1 MAENVKITEL
11 DELVSGSLKNDTI
24 FPVVDADSTQKVSL
38 LTLTEYIDDFF
49 ASNSQLDNQISI
61 LSTDISNLN
70 TSDIAES
77 GSLYYTDT
85 RVKNKLNV
93 DGIVSSS
100 SQIDLSSTTNYIS
113 GIKTRLDTETV
124 ISSSTQIAELG
135 FVSESINSVSAS
147 YAITASYAEN
157 IENQQIDYISNIG
170 ITGSVL
176 DFTAEGLAFTGSIDL
191 NIDGNLTTTSDLNG
205 YLDTASYN
213 IDSSSFASRIDSSEF
228 DTSGTNIVSSSEQI
242 LLSQADADG
251 YSTDNITQGAANLY
265 YSNQLVKDYLN
276 TEEVLSGSVE
286 IDTGGTGILSGSQQI
301 TDLGFATTES
311 LNQTA
316 SQLQS
321 DINEI
326 ESFNPN
332 ESYEFTSQ
340 QTFFGGIVVT
350 GNVLLSNGSYSGSG
364 ANLSNIPASA
374 IVGGETTN
382 TISDGN
388 TSVVADSFNG
398 VELNSGD
405 GDILANGNIIIENGS
420 NISGNGS
427 GLTDIPTSAIVG
439 GGASDRIVSASFS
452 ASFNDSDE
460 FIVNTDGIFL
470 GNLNVTNDIIAN
482 STNVAKVSTNIIES
496 DGEMILSA
504 SSRVTVKDVPLNLS
518 GLSDADTGSFTLS
531 DGDIVFSDTSN
542 DFYGYRMGAWVSL
555 TNGGSDTTLNSGVIS
570 SSVQIAELGA
580 SIVSSSTQ
588 IVSDYN
594 LSINEIPFLYESN
607 SVEGVSDMFTGSSNF
622 TFDPTNDL
630 LSVGGISTTDIT
642 FDGDLTGV
650 GFSTASFKLLLAD
663 SIGINT
669 QYQLPTTDGIANQ
682 VIASD
687 GSGNTS
693 FQSID
698 TLIADSDLT
707 TTGTITAG
715 TASVT
720 TDLTVDG
727 TINDQTISS
736 TALDYQA
743 QAVRLRSSG
752 ELILSSSS
760 DEFGVQ
766 IDNVLV
772 LPPRD
777 TKPTTPPTGS
787 IIVSAS
793 VSGPRPFFYD
803 GTDWTQMF

>member
-11 DELVSGSLKNDTI
+11 DELVSGSLRNDTI
-24 FPVVDADSTQKVSL
+24 FPVVDAGSTQKVSL
-38 LTLTEYIDDFF
+38 ITLTEYIDDFF

-77 GSLYYTDT
+77 GNLYYTDT

-93 DGIVSSS
+93 DEIVSSS
-100 SQIDLSSTTNYIS
+100 SQIDLSSTTNYTS
-113 GIKTRLDTETV
+113 GIKTRLDAETV
-124 ISSSTQIAELG
+124 I
-135 FVSESINSVSAS
+135 
-147 YAITASYAEN
+147 
-157 IENQQIDYISNIG
+157 
-170 ITGSVL
+170 
-176 DFTAEGLAFTGSIDL
+176 
-191 NIDGNLTTTSDLNG
+191 
-205 YLDTASYN
+205 
-213 IDSSSFASRIDSSEF
+213 
-228 DTSGTNIVSSSEQI
+228 
-242 LLSQADADG
+242 
-251 YSTDNITQGAANLY
+251 
-265 YSNQLVKDYLN
+265 
-276 TEEVLSGSVE
+276 
-286 IDTGGTGILSGSQQI
+286 
-301 TDLGFATTES
+301 
-311 LNQTA
+311 
-316 SQLQS
+316 
-321 DINEI
+321 
-326 ESFNPN
+326 
-332 ESYEFTSQ
+332 
-340 QTFFGGIVVT
+340 
-350 GNVLLSNGSYSGSG
+350 
-364 ANLSNIPASA
+364 
-374 IVGGETTN
+374 
-382 TISDGN
+382 
-388 TSVVADSFNG
+388 
-398 VELNSGD
+398 
-405 GDILANGNIIIENGS
+405 
-420 NISGNGS
+420 
-427 GLTDIPTSAIVG
+427 
-439 GGASDRIVSASFS
+439 
-452 ASFNDSDE
+452 
-460 FIVNTDGIFL
+460 
-470 GNLNVTNDIIAN
+470 
-482 STNVAKVSTNIIES
+482 
-496 DGEMILSA
+496 
-504 SSRVTVKDVPLNLS
+504 
-518 GLSDADTGSFTLS
+518 
-531 DGDIVFSDTSN
+531 
-542 DFYGYRMGAWVSL
+542 
-555 TNGGSDTTLNSGVIS
+555 
-570 SSVQIAELGA
+570 
-580 SIVSSSTQ
+580 SSSTQ

-630 LSVGGISTTDIT
+630 LSVGSVSTTDIT

-687 GSGNTS
+687 GSGNTA

-727 TINDQTISS
+727 NINDQIISS
-736 TALDYQA
+736 TVLDYQA